1 MQSRQLSDWVR
12 LLATATP
19 ETITGAFE
27 AMLLEARATVEGGG
41 TVADDE
47 ARRVGEAAGQR
58 LWTWAKHAR
67 SLDDQSHLRHLEAMR
82 VLLRAISRGAA
93 TGRHAGDPTNRSARV
108 SAVFDVIEFAFHSA
122 ARGAA
127 DLTFSAGR
135 TAGREVLRVLLTG
148 FDPFEPSGTLAPAQA
163 GEWNPSGAAVIALD
177 NTPVPIQAAGGR
189 PATAAIEGVVLPVSY
204 TEFDTGLVERIVRS
218 RLGQLDAAIT
228 VSMNGRI
235 VDANA
240 AVRIERYAV
249 GVRDTGQPVPAAG
262 LEPLGAPILEARGP
276 IQEIAQA
283 TGRPARGRRPAIPTP
298 TIGEEITFRFASPA
312 IANAASR
319 TLGLAPQNRRDVAI
333 SDEQALHRILSTMRR
348 EANGLDL
355 TFEAGGRSFTA
366 RVLQGPGGAF
376 LSNEVSY
383 RMLRMLQSAGGG
395 PSVSF
400 HVHTPSGTRLPQD
413 TSTPE
418 ARRVRAEA
426 VRDATGLRD
435 RVVETLR
442 RVVAATCAS
451 ILGSRRTRGGRP

>member
-1 MQSRQLSDWVR
+1 MHSRQLSDWVR
-12 LLATATP
+12 PLTTATS
-19 ETITGAFE
+19 ETITGVFE

-41 TVADDE
+41 TVTDDE

-58 LWTWAKHAR
+58 LWTWAKRAR
-67 SLDDQSHLRHLEAMR
+67 SLDDQSNLRRLEAMR
-82 VLLRAISRGAA
+82 DLLRAISRGAV
-93 TGRHAGDPTNRSARV
+93 TGRHAGDPANRSARV
-108 SAVFDVIEFAFHSA
+108 SATFEVIEFAFHSA

-127 DLTFSAGR
+127 DLTFGAGR
-135 TAGREVLRVLLTG
+135 RASHEVLRVLLTG
-148 FDPFEPSGTLAPAQA
+148 FDPFEPTGTLAPAQA
-163 GEWNPSGAAVIALD
+163 GEWNPSGAAVMALD

-228 VSMNGRI
+228 VSMDGRTT
-235 VDANA
+235 DANA

-249 GVRDTGQPVPAAG
+249 GVRGTGRPVPAAG

-276 IQEIAQA
+276 IREIAQA
-283 TGRPARGRRPAIPTP
+283 TGRSARGRRPEIPMP
-298 TIGEEITFRFASPA
+298 TIGEEITFRFASPD
-312 IANAASR
+312 IADAALR

-348 EANGLDL
+348 QANGLDL
-355 TFEAGGRSFTA
+355 AFQAGGRSFTA
-366 RVLQGPGGAF
+366 RLLKGPGGAF

-383 RMLRMLQSAGGG
+383 RMLRMLQSTGSG

-418 ARRVRAEA
+418 ARRVRAQA
-426 VRDATGLRD
+426 VRDATQLRD

-442 RVVAATCAS
+442 RVVVAACAS
-451 ILGSRRTRGGRP
+451 ILGRGGRP